1 MSIHADTTIK
11 SVSITVSDFGRS
23 LPYYQNGIGLNLHR
37 KEGNKAFLGA
47 GKEDLLILTER
58 PDARQ
63 VRQTT
68 GLYHFAIL
76 VPSRLHL
83 AQSLQN
89 LAETQTPLGGY
100 SDHLVSEAL
109 YLSDPDGNG
118 IEIYRDR
125 PRSEWQYVNGQLQ
138 IGTLPLDIRSVLAE
152 LKGNEKPWPG
162 LHPDTIIGH
171 IHLHVGNLRQA
182 EQFYT
187 DVLGFDLISR
197 YGPAASFVSAGGYHH
212 HIGMNTWA
220 GVNVPPPPENAVGL
234 RWYTIQ
240 LPNQAEREQI
250 TSRLENAGINPE
262 IRPDGI
268 FVRDPAQNGIL
279 LTA

>member
-47 GKEDLLILTER
+47 GKEDLLILTEQ